1 MSAVQGLVKRDIRI
15 ALRQG
20 SSLGTA
26 IGFFLTVV
34 AMLPIGLGP
43 DQVLLQR
50 IAPGALWIAML
61 MSALLSA
68 DRIFQTDYED
78 GSLEVM
84 SMGPL
89 PLEVV
94 TLVKGGVHWL
104 TTGLPLA
111 IIAPLLGFLIN
122 IAPQHVL
129 PLMIAMLVGSI
140 GIAQLA
146 ALGAALT
153 VGLKRGGLLVSLLIL
168 PLYVPLLVFGVSAS
182 SPADAMPGASS
193 VALLILAALS
203 LGTLVVVP
211 IAASAALRSFMQ

>member
-1 MSAVQGLVKRDIRI
+1 MSAVRGLVKRDVKL
-15 ALRQG
+15 ALREG

-26 IGFFLTVV
+26 VGFFLTVV
-34 AMLPIGLGP
+34 VMLPIGLGP
-43 DQVLLQR
+43 DHALLQR

-68 DRIFQTDYED
+68 DRIFQADYED

-84 SMGPL
+84 SMGSL
-89 PLEVV
+89 PLELV

-111 IIAPLLGFLIN
+111 IVAPLLGFLIN
-122 IAPQHVL
+122 IAPQQVL

-146 ALGAALT
+146 TLGAAVT
-153 VGLKRGGLLVSLLIL
+153 VGLRRGGLLVSLLVL
-168 PLYVPLLVFGVSAS
+168 PLYVPLLVFGVAAS
-182 SPADAMPGASS
+182 STNDAMPGAAWA
-193 VALLILAALS
+193 ALLILAALS

>member
-1 MSAVQGLVKRDIRI
+1 MSAVQGLLKRDIRL

-34 AMLPIGLGP
+34 VMLPIGLGP
-43 DQVLLQR
+43 DHGLLQR

-84 SMGPL
+84 SMGRL

-122 IAPQHVL
+122 IAPYQVL

-146 ALGAALT
+146 ALGAAVT

-168 PLYVPLLVFGVSAS
+168 PLYVPLLIFGVSAS
-182 SPADAMPGASS
+182 SAGDAMSGTALA
-193 VALLILAALS
+193 ALLILGALS

-211 IAASAALRSFMQ
+211 IAAAAALRSFMQ